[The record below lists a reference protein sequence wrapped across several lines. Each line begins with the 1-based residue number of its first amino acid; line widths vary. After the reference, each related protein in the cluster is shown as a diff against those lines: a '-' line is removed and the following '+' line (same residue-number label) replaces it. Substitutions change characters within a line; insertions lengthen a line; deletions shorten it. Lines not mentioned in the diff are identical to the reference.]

1 MTLARLAKMLGIIAL
16 IIGIISFALPG
27 EFLFSDE
34 IISFTTTYGALLLPG
49 LESNPSLEF
58 FIQKSP
64 AFLFVILGL
73 TLILIGMIKGR
84 K

>member
-1 MTLARLAKMLGIIAL
+1 MLGIIAL

-27 EFLFSDE
+27 EFVFFDE
-34 IISFTTTYGALLLPG
+34 IISFTTTCGALLLHG

-58 FIQKSP
+58 FILKSP